1 MNERIKEIRKNAS
14 LTQEAFA
21 ARLGLTRNF
30 IAQVEMGVKEPS
42 DRTILSI
49 CREFGV
55 NEVWLRNGVG
65 PMYPALT
72 REAELGELFKSLFN
86 ESPESFRSALL
97 TTLLKFD
104 PAGPEWEILERI
116 YESVASQQNPE
127 E

>member
-1 MNERIKEIRKNAS
+1 MNERIKETRKRAA

-21 ARLGLTRNF
+21 DRLGLTRNF

-42 DRTILSI
+42 DRTIRDI

-55 NEVWLRNGVG
+55 NEQWLREGTG
-65 PMYPALT
+65 DPYPAKS
-72 REAELGELFKSLFN
+72 REAELGEYMQSLFLD
-86 ESPESFRSALL
+86 SPESFRSALL

-116 YESVASQQNPE
+116 YESVASQRNPE